1 MSEDAEDESTDEFQ
15 DWWQSPRVQKEI
27 RSIQTLTGSSM
38 AEAALIVMMA
48 QVAAQLDVLAEKLHG

>member
-1 MSEDAEDESTDEFQ
+1 MSEEAEDESTDEFQ
-15 DWWQSPRVQKEI
+15 DWWQMPQVQKEI

-48 QVAAQLDVLAEKLHG
+48 QVAAQLDVLTEKLHG